1 MSDDEAF
8 AEYVARRFADNDGK
22 PYCPHCGHKEAYAI
36 STRRIWKCAA
46 KHCRR
51 QFSATSG
58 TIFASRKLTYRDL
71 LLVIAHFVNAV
82 KGLSAIRLSQ
92 ELEVSYPT
100 AFVLKHKIREAIG
113 TEQHRYKLR
122 GAIET
127 DGAYF
132 GGHVRPRNK
141 APSRVDRR
149 RLNHRSDKRQCVTII
164 RERGGRSRAIIASES
179 DAARMIPD
187 IVEPGSI
194 IYTDDA
200 QHWNRLSARYD
211 HRKVNHSERYSDGDK
226 CTNWAESYFARLRRA
241 EMGTH
246 HHIAGPYLAGYANEA
261 SWREDR
267 RRYSNAENYGEA
279 LRITTHHPIS
289 RQWKGYWQRERAAA

>member
-1 MSDDEAF
+1 LSDDEAF
-8 AEYVARRFADNDGK
+8 AEYVARRFADNGGK
-22 PYCPHCGHKEAYAI
+22 PYCPHCGHKEVYSI

-58 TIFASRKLTYRDL
+58 TIFASRKLSYRDL
-71 LLVIAHFVNAV
+71 LLVFAHFVNAV

-113 TEQHRYKLR
+113 TEQHSRKLR
-122 GAIET
+122 GEIET

-149 RLNHRSDKRQCVTII
+149 KLNHRSDKRQCVTIM
-164 RERGGRSRAIIASES
+164 RERGGRSRAFIVSEAE
-179 DAARMIPD
+179 AARMIPD

-194 IYTDDA
+194 IYSDEGK
-200 QHWNRLSARYD
+200 HWNRLGARYD
-211 HRKVNHSERYSDGDK
+211 HRTVNHSERYSDGDK
-226 CTNWAESYFARLRRA
+226 STNWAESYFARLRRA